1 MMIAVVM
8 VVGTMFT
15 CFDAAALLLC
25 REYALVWL
33 IPLLSGVRAH
43 VMMARITVWVPGIL

>member
-8 VVGTMFT
+8 VVGTLFT

-25 REYALVWL
+25 GESALVWL
-33 IPLLSGVRAH
+33 IPLLSGARAL
-43 VMMARITVWVPGIL
+43 VIMARITVLVPRIL